1 MMKKS
6 KMEMKGPKE
15 REGRERSGGGGE
27 EDLSLFR
34 DLRKRQSERVSSL
47 LQFASED
54 YDFDSNGK
62 FSLYRM
68 ASGKKENEYLVE
80 TNKNEYDWLKT
91 PPATPLFPSLEM
103 EPNTHLVLQ
112 KEVPIIQ
119 PISRFA
125 GNDEKQL
132 KSKPIIDAKP
142 KQPTQTNSSKAK
154 IPMRSITP
162 SQNRQRP
169 TTSTIK
175 NSSNTNPNNEHNKQL
190 PNIHH
195 YNHNNI
201 TIPKKSTI
209 DTKIEH
215 SNTNSSIAPH
225 QKQQSIINPKKS
237 MEANE
242 SLGMKAKTRGVS
254 PSVRSTRIASN
265 YILDLDLP
273 KEAPPN
279 LRTERR
285 ASSTTR
291 GRSTT
296 RGSKVVGIQ
305 NQVDPIPRSIIRPSR
320 SPSPSVSN
328 NNNGGWNHLEKTQRN
343 IRTQKEKFTLA
354 AGGRNENGTHF
365 MGSKMVEKVVKA
377 RKSGINNQAERET
390 KPKPLKYKM

>member
-6 KMEMKGPKE
+6 TMKIKGRME
-15 REGRERSGGGGE
+15 REGGE

-34 DLRKRQSERVSSL
+34 ELRKRQSERVSSL

-54 YDFDSNGK
+54 YDFDSNNAK
-62 FSLYRM
+62 FSLYRVP
-68 ASGKKENEYLVE
+68 SGKKEYEYLAE

-103 EPNTHLVLQ
+103 EPNAHLVLQ
-112 KEVPIIQ
+112 KEIPISQ

-132 KSKPIIDAKP
+132 KSKQIIDAKP
-142 KQPTQTNSSKAK
+142 KPNHSNLSKAK
-154 IPMRSITP
+154 VPMRSITP
-162 SQNRQRP
+162 SHNRQRP
-169 TTSTIK
+169 TTSIIK
-175 NSSNTNPNNEHNKQL
+175 NNNTNTNNEHKQL

-195 YNHNNI
+195 HNHNNI
-201 TIPKKSTI
+201 ITKKSII
-209 DTKIEH
+209 DT
-215 SNTNSSIAPH
+215 NSIAP
-225 QKQQSIINPKKS
+225 QKQPKKS

-242 SLGMKAKTRGVS
+242 SLGMKPKTRGVS

-265 YILDLDLP
+265 FVLDLDLP
-273 KEAPPN
+273 NEAPPN

-296 RGSKVVGIQ
+296 RGSKLVGTQ
-305 NQVDPIPRSIIRPSR
+305 NQDPIPRSIVRPSR
-320 SPSPSVSN
+320 SPSPCVSN
-328 NNNGGWNHLEKTQRN
+328 NKNNGGWNHLEKTQKSLRA
-343 IRTQKEKFTLA
+343 QKEKFTLA
-354 AGGRNENGTHF
+354 AGGSNENGAHF

-377 RKSGINNQAERET
+377 RKSGINNQAEKET
-390 KPKPLKYKM
+390 KPKPLKYKV

>member
-1 MMKKS
+1 
-6 KMEMKGPKE
+6 MEMKGPKE
-15 REGRERSGGGGE
+15 REGRERGGGGE

-34 DLRKRQSERVSSL
+34 ELRKRQSERVSSL

-68 ASGKKENEYLVE
+68 AKENEYLVE
-80 TNKNEYDWLKT
+80 TNKSEYDWLKT

-103 EPNTHLVLQ
+103 EPNAHLVLQ
-112 KEVPIIQ
+112 KEVPIISQ

-132 KSKPIIDAKP
+132 KSKPIIDAKS
-142 KQPTQTNSSKAK
+142 KPTQTNSSKAN

-175 NSSNTNPNNEHNKQL
+175 NSSNTNTNNNEHKQL
-190 PNIHH
+190 SNIHH
-195 YNHNNI
+195 YHHNNI
-201 TIPKKSTI
+201 ITTKKSTI
-209 DTKIEH
+209 DAKIEH
-215 SNTNSSIAPH
+215 SNTNSIAP

-242 SLGMKAKTRGVS
+242 SFGMKAKTRGVS
-254 PSVRSTRIASN
+254 PLVRSTRIASN
-265 YILDLDLP
+265 YMLDLDLP

-296 RGSKVVGIQ
+296 RGSKIFGTQ
-305 NQVDPIPRSIIRPSR
+305 NEVDHIPRSIIRSSR

-328 NNNGGWNHLEKTQRN
+328 NNNNGGWNYLEKNQRSS
-343 IRTQKEKFTLA
+343 RTQKEKFTLA
-354 AGGRNENGTHF
+354 AGRSNENGTHF

-390 KPKPLKYKM
+390 NPKPLKYKV